1 MKIAINTRTLLAGK
15 LEGIGWFTNE
25 LVKRMVLNHP
35 EDEFIFYF
43 DRPFDKQFIFA
54 KNITPVL
61 LFPPSRHP
69 ILWYW
74 WFEFSLFKAM
84 KKHNPDVLFS
94 SDGYLSLRS
103 KTPTLLAIHDLAVEH
118 FPNHMPWKFRSYLK
132 YFNPK
137 FAKKANRIVTVS
149 EFSKY
154 DIAAKYNIDKNKI
167 DVIYNGAH
175 ENYKPLQNEEITEIR
190 KKYAEGNAYFIFPGA
205 LHPRKNIVK
214 LLNAFQLFKE
224 NDEQEFKLL
233 LVGRFAWN
241 TDEIKRVYENHPY
254 KKDIYLYPYMNVN
267 ELSKVI
273 GAAFALTFV
282 SLLEGFGIPILEA
295 MKCKVPSIV
304 ANNSSLPEVAGN
316 AAIYVNA
323 ESENEISNAM
333 TALSIN
339 ADLYKDLKEKAAL
352 QAQKFSWDESA
363 EKLYNILINIV
374 QQNKY
379 QEQK

>member
-54 KNITPVL
+54 KNITPVV

-74 WFEFSLFKAM
+74 WFEFSLYKAM

-149 EFSKY
+149 EFSKN
-154 DIAAKYNIDKNKI
+154 DIAAKYNIDKIKI

-224 NDEQEFKLL
+224 NDKQEFKLL

-241 TDEIKRVYENHPY
+241 TDEIKRVYENHPF

-295 MKCKVPSIV
+295 MKCKVPCIV

-323 ESENEISNAM
+323 ESENEIANAM

-363 EKLYNILINIV
+363 EKLYNILINNV

>member
-1 MKIAINTRTLLAGK
+1 MLPIS
-15 LEGIGWFTNE
+15 
-25 LVKRMVLNHP
+25 
-35 EDEFIFYF
+35 
-43 DRPFDKQFIFA
+43 
-54 KNITPVL
+54 
-61 LFPPSRHP
+61 PPP
-69 ILWYW
+69 GLQY
-74 WFEFSLFKAM
+74 
-84 KKHNPDVLFS
+84 
-94 SDGYLSLRS
+94 S
-103 KTPTLLAIHDLAVEH
+103 KTCRTNFLKDSAETKSLLSI
-118 FPNHMPWKFRSYLK
+118 S
-132 YFNPK
+132 
-137 FAKKANRIVTVS
+137 
-149 EFSKY
+149 
-154 DIAAKYNIDKNKI
+154 
-167 DVIYNGAH
+167 
-175 ENYKPLQNEEITEIR
+175 
-190 KKYAEGNAYFIFPGA
+190 
-205 LHPRKNIVK
+205 
-214 LLNAFQLFKE
+214 QLFKE

-241 TDEIKRVYENHPY
+241 TDEIKRVYENHPF

>member
-43 DRPFDKQFIFA
+43 DRAFDKQFIFA
-54 KNITPVL
+54 KNITPVV

-74 WFEFSLFKAM
+74 WFEFSLYKAM
-84 KKHNPDVLFS
+84 KISKPDVLFS
-94 SDGYLSLRS
+94 PDGYLSLRS
-103 KTPTLLAIHDLAVEH
+103 KIPTVLAIHDLAVEH
-118 FPNHMPWKFRSYLK
+118 FPDHMPWKFRSYLK

-137 FAKKANRIVTVS
+137 FAKKAVQLITVS
-149 EFSKY
+149 EFSKN
-154 DIAAKYNIDKNKI
+154 DIIDKYNIESNKI
-167 DVIYNGAH
+167 DIIYNGSH
-175 ENYKPLQNEEITEIR
+175 ENYKPLQSEEIIEIR
-190 KKYAEGNAYFIFPGA
+190 NKYAEGNAYFIFPGA

-214 LLNAFQLFKE
+214 LLNAFRLFKE
-224 NDEQEFKLL
+224 NDTKELKLL

-241 TDEIKRVYENHPY
+241 TTEIKKAYDEHPF

-295 MKCKVPSIV
+295 MKCNVPCIV

-323 ESENEISNAM
+323 ASENEIANAM
-333 TALSIN
+333 TELSIN
-339 ADLYKDLKEKAAL
+339 EKLYKELKEKSAL
-352 QAQKFSWDESA
+352 QAQHFSWDESA
-363 EKLYNILINIV
+363 EKLYKILKSKV
-374 QQNKY
+374 Q
-379 QEQK
+379 